1 MDGRDCE
8 RKNMLTFHTQ
18 QFLYM
23 FSLQKKLQVRADKH
37 LAGSGCGRFEN
48 LDPVKKVRIQN
59 KIASSNLEIHTK
71 IIYETIFFYYFKLGL
86 NLFIWNFKW
95 NKSQSNTKS
104 IPLKLPKLKRMK

>member
-48 LDPVKKVRIQN
+48 LDPDKIRSGYTTLVRN
-59 KIASSNLEIHTK
+59 PV
-71 IIYETIFFYYFKLGL
+71 IIFVMGGL
-86 NLFIWNFKW
+86 
-95 NKSQSNTKS
+95 KSTF
-104 IPLKLPKLKRMK
+104 LV